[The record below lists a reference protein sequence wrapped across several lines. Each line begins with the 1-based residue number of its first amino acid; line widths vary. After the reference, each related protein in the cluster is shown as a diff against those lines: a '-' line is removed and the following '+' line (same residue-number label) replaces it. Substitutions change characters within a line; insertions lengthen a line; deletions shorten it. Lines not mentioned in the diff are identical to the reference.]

1 MTARTRTTAITAL
14 SAGILLPLLI
24 AAPAHADAT
33 ANPDS
38 TAAGARAT
46 VTFTIP
52 HGCDESPTEIVTI
65 TIPEGIPTVSPFANA
80 NWTVERVMEEGADGA
95 ERVAQVVYTAKD
107 EPLPTDVRDSFDLT
121 MTLPEAE
128 GETLEFPVRQ
138 DCTVGDVTWDG
149 DLVPAFT
156 LTEAVEGG
164 DGHGG
169 HGGGDASED
178 DAAAQEHSEEGDTAE
193 LTSTSAP
200 AAGGDDLIAR
210 ILGALGLV
218 VGTAAL
224 TFVLVRRRGAAS

>member
-1 MTARTRTTAITAL
+1 MTARSRTTAIAALTAGL
-14 SAGILLPLLI
+14 LLPLVI

-33 ANPDS
+33 ADPDS
-38 TAAGARAT
+38 TAAGSRAT

-52 HGCDESPTEIVTI
+52 HGCDASPTEIVTI
-65 TIPEGIPTVSPFANA
+65 TIPDGIPTVSPFANA
-80 NWTVERVMEEGADGA
+80 NWTVERVMEEGADGV

-107 EPLPTDVRDSFDLT
+107 APLPTDVRDSFDLT

-128 GETLEFPVRQ
+128 GDTLEFPMRQ

-156 LTEAVEGG
+156 LTEAVEGD

-169 HGGGDASED
+169 HGGGDAPQD
-178 DAAAQEHSEEGDTAE
+178 DAATEEHSDEGDPAE
-193 LTSTSAP
+193 LASTSSP
-200 AAGGDDLIAR
+200 AGGDDLIAR
-210 ILGALGLV
+210 ILGGLGLV

-224 TFVLVRRRGAAS
+224 TFALVRRRGAAS